1 MKKQQIV
8 SENFEKKDDLKQD
21 KNTKQKSNAQKVV
34 PWLIIAIVSLVVVL
48 TCVLIA
54 YYQVYKSEKQNSQ
67 TLEGIY
73 ASSYFSMV
81 DNINNL
87 SVDLAKYST
96 LTTKQAK
103 LSTLQDMMQ
112 DCNYVVTGLS
122 VLPVDAENVMSA
134 TKFFNQVNGVCE
146 AYTSVLNKNENLT
159 QEQELL
165 FDEIALV
172 LGQIKENFN
181 YQNYGMYDTG
191 FNFVDAGIFT
201 QSGMTELSTSMGDLT
216 SDAIDYPTMIFDG
229 PFSTALET
237 AVVKGLPTE
246 EISVDEAKDYLN
258 NIVYRNRNAEI
269 NFKDTTEGDISTYDF
284 DVEIGKKKFVAQ
296 VSKRGGLLITI
307 SGYAEDGDAII
318 GTEQAQV
325 MAQTFTNNV
334 GFKDMVSVWCELHGN
349 VAYINLAPKVNGVIY
364 YPDLVKVKVD
374 LTNQEIIGFEAL
386 NYALNHTT
394 RNGEFNVSI
403 DDAESLLGF
412 DYEILNTE
420 KTIIRLDSGKEVCA
434 YEFFVD
440 RIDGTYFYYV
450 DANTK
455 QIVKTLKL
463 VTIKNVEKLI

>member
-8 SENFEKKDDLKQD
+8 SENFENKNNKKQD
-21 KNTKQKSNAQKVV
+21 ENTKQKSNAQKII
-34 PWLIIAIVSLVVVL
+34 PWLIIAVVSLVIVL

-54 YYQVYKSEKQNSQ
+54 YYQVYKSEKQNSK

-96 LTTKQAK
+96 LTTRQAK
-103 LSTLQDMMQ
+103 LNTLQDMMQ
-112 DCNYVVTGLS
+112 DCNYVVSGLS

-146 AYTSVLNKNENLT
+146 AYTSVLNKNEDLT
-159 QEQELL
+159 QGQELL

-172 LGQIKENFN
+172 LGEIKENFN

-191 FNFVDAGIFT
+191 FNFIDAGVFNNA
-201 QSGMTELSTSMGDLT
+201 GMTELSTSMGDLT

-246 EISVDEAKDYLN
+246 EVSVDEAKSYLSEV
-258 NIVYRNRNAEI
+258 VYKNRNAAI
-269 NFKDTTEGDISTYDF
+269 TYADTTEGDIATYNF
-284 DVEIGKKKFVAQ
+284 DVEIGKKKFTAQ

-307 SGYAEDGDAII
+307 SGYAGDADAII
-318 GTEQAQV
+318 GTEQAQE
-325 MAQTFTNNV
+325 MAQTFANNI
-334 GFKDMVSVWCELHGN
+334 GFENMQSVWCELHNN
-349 VAYINLAPKVNGVIY
+349 VAYVNLAPKVGGVIY
-364 YPDLVKVKVD
+364 YPDLVKVKID
-374 LTNQEIIGFEAL
+374 LTSQEIIGFEAL
-386 NYALNHTT
+386 NYALNHVN
-394 RNGEFNVSI
+394 RNVEFNVSVEE
-403 DDAESLLGF
+403 AEKLLGF
-412 DYEILNTE
+412 DYEVLSVE
-420 KTIIRLDSGKEVCA
+420 KAVIRLDSGKEIA
-434 YEFFVD
+434 TYEFFVE
-440 RIDGTYFYYV
+440 RIDGVYFYYV

-455 QIVKTLKL
+455 QIAK
-463 VTIKNVEKLI
+463 IAYF

>member
-8 SENFEKKDDLKQD
+8 SENFEKNNDKKQD
-21 KNTKQKSNAQKVV
+21 KNTKQKSNAQKII
-34 PWLIIAIVSLVVVL
+34 PWLIIAVVSLVIIL
-48 TCVLIA
+48 ACVLIA
-54 YYQVYKSEKQNSQ
+54 YYQVYKSEKQNSK

-87 SVDLAKYST
+87 SVDLSKYST
-96 LTTKQAK
+96 LTTRQAK
-103 LSTLQDMMQ
+103 LNKLQDMMQ
-112 DCNYVVTGLS
+112 DCNYVVSGLS

-146 AYTSVLNKNENLT
+146 AYTNVLNKNENLT

-191 FNFVDAGIFT
+191 FNFIDAGIFT
-201 QSGMTELSTSMGDLT
+201 ESGMTELSASMGDLT

-237 AVVKGLPTE
+237 AIVKGLPME
-246 EISVDEAKDYLN
+246 EVSVEDAKRYLN
-258 NIVYRNRNAEI
+258 EVVYKNRDAEI
-269 NFKDTTEGDISTYDF
+269 TYKDTTEGDIATFNF
-284 DVEIGKKKFVAQ
+284 DVEIAKKNFTAQ

-307 SGYAEDGDAII
+307 SGYATEGDAII
-318 GTEQAQV
+318 GAGQAQE
-325 MAQTFTNNV
+325 MAKTFANNV
-334 GFKDMVSVWCELHGN
+334 GFENMQSVWCELHDN
-349 VAYINLAPKVNGVIY
+349 VAYVNLAPKVNNVIY

-374 LTNQEIIGFEAL
+374 LTDQEIIGFEAL
-386 NYALNHTT
+386 NYALNHVV
-394 RNGEFNVSI
+394 RNAEFNVEVEN
-403 DDAESLLGF
+403 AEKLLGF
-412 DYEILNTE
+412 DYEILNIE
-420 KTIIRLDSGKEVCA
+420 KTVIRLDSGKEVYA
-434 YEFFVD
+434 YEFFVE
-440 RIDGTYFYYV
+440 RIDGIYFYYI
-450 DANTK
+450 DANTN